1 MGMIASLLIANRSE
15 IARLFIR
22 TQILPGT
29 GRGTT
34 KWWRGSFGGR
44 LCLAAPPSASLPPPR
59 SGEGFSWGMARSGEE

>member
-1 MGMIASLLIANRSE
+1 MTQSLLIAKRGDTTCR
-15 IARLFIR
+15 IIR

-29 GRGTT
+29 GRGIT

-59 SGEGFSWGMARSGEE
+59 AGEE